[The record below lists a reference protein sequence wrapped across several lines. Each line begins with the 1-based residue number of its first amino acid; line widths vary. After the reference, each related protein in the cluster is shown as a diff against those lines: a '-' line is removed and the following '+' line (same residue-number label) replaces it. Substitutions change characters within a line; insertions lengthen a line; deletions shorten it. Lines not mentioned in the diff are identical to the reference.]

1 MAAEAVKTALAR
13 LPCYETVV
21 PILLAHPVEELAA
34 RCPLTPGVPVK
45 AMLAH
50 PTRGIGDAMLRFP
63 NQTVAC
69 ECAMLRYVCVCVCV
83 CLCLCL
89 CVCVCVCVCVCA

>member
-69 ECAMLRYVCVCVCV
+69 ACAMLRYIYIYVCMYMYIYVCIYVY
-83 CLCLCL
+83 LKIYI
-89 CVCVCVCVCVCA
+89 